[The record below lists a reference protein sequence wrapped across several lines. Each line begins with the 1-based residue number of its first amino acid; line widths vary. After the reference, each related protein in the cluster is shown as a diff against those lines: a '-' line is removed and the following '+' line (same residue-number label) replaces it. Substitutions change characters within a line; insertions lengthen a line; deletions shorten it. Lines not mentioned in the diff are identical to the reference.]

1 MRYFSVLLSV
11 VRDVLAD
18 KTRRKISQQEISA
31 CCDDLARQ
39 IRRSYEPNLIIAIG
53 AGGSVPG
60 ELMAENLG
68 IPIVHVVIRRN
79 INIARRYSLDPIP
92 LRWIMSL
99 YHHFLFQTVKP
110 TLSEDIDIIFS
121 DKKVLVVDDTV
132 HTGATF
138 NVINAY
144 LKRAGALD
152 VKVAALSYV
161 FNRQPDFYAL
171 PRGNYS
177 FPWSRDYNPEP

>member
-1 MRYFSVLLSV
+1 
-11 VRDVLAD
+11 
-18 KTRRKISQQEISA
+18 
-31 CCDDLARQ
+31 
-39 IRRSYEPNLIIAIG
+39 
-53 AGGSVPG
+53 
-60 ELMAENLG
+60 
-68 IPIVHVVIRRN
+68 
-79 INIARRYSLDPIP
+79 
-92 LRWIMSL
+92 MSL